1 MRHEPEAAASGEIER
16 RKSLSN
22 GGSRM
27 TATKRM
33 TLTLAASLL
42 AGATFPSGAFA
53 QEKTVRIVLGEEL
66 DVVDPC
72 FAARSN
78 IGRVILQNVNE
89 TLSEFDP
96 QTSELKPRLA
106 TGWEQVDEDTWRFE
120 LREGVKFHDGTT
132 LDPADIAF
140 TLDRLKVAAFAC
152 ETGVKYF
159 GDIELAVT
167 PVDDTT
173 VEITTT
179 PGSPILPLLMS
190 TVAVQPSETPADELT
205 TKPVGTGP
213 YLFDTWDVGR
223 QIVLKRNPDYW
234 GEAPEVEEAV
244 YLFRADAAVAAA
256 MVDAGEA
263 DIVPNL
269 AVQDATNPET
279 DFSYPNSETTTL
291 RIDTTMPPTDDRRIR
306 EAMNL
311 AIDREAL
318 RGTIFPA
325 DVEPATQ
332 MVVPTTIGFNHE
344 IEVWPYDPERAMAL
358 IAEAKADGVPVENE
372 IKIIGRTNIHPNATE
387 AMEAMMAMLQ
397 SVGLNVTLQ
406 MYDVGEWDKFFVKP
420 YPEDR
425 PATLTEQMH
434 DNAKGDPVFTAFVKH
449 HSEGAH
455 SMISDPDVDKL
466 IEQATAATGEERA
479 RLWEEMFRRVNV
491 EIISDIPMFHMVGF
505 TRVSP
510 RLDFKPTIATNSE
523 LQLSQIGFKE

>member
-1 MRHEPEAAASGEIER
+1 M
-16 RKSLSN
+16 KSLLTLTI
-22 GGSRM
+22 GV
-27 TATKRM
+27 TAT
-33 TLTLAASLL
+33 LL
-42 AGATFPSGAFA
+42 SSAAFA
-53 QEKTVRIVLGEEL
+53 QEDKTVRIVLGETL
-66 DVVDPC
+66 DLVDPC
-72 FAARSN
+72 MAARSN

-89 TLSEFDP
+89 TLTEFDP
-96 QTSELKPRLA
+96 GTSELKPRLA
-106 TGWEQVDEDTWRFE
+106 TEWEQVDEDTWRFK

-140 TLDRLKVAAFAC
+140 TLDRLKVAEFAC

-159 GDIELAVT
+159 GDIELEVT
-167 PVDDTT
+167 SVDDTT
-173 VEITTT
+173 VEITTS

-190 TVAVQPSETPADELT
+190 TVAVQPSETPADEFT
-205 TKPVGTGP
+205 TEPIGTGP
-213 YLFDTWDVGR
+213 YTFDTWEVGQ

-234 GEAPEVEEAV
+234 GEQPVVEEAT

-256 MVDAGEA
+256 MVETGEA

-269 AVQDATNPET
+269 AVQDAVNPET

-291 RIDTTMPPTDDRRIR
+291 RIDTTMAPLDDPRIR

-311 AIDREAL
+311 AIDRAAM

-332 MVVPTTIGFNHE
+332 MVVPTTIGFNHDLKP
-344 IEVWPYDPERAMAL
+344 WPYDPERAMAL
-358 IAEAKADGVPVENE
+358 IEEARADGVPVDNE

-397 SVGLNVTLQ
+397 AVGLNVTLQ
-406 MYDVGEWDKFFVKP
+406 MYDVGEWNKYFVKP

-455 SMISDPDVDKL
+455 SMINDPEVDRL
-466 IEQATAATGEERA
+466 IEEATAATGEERTE
-479 RLWEEMFRRVNV
+479 LWEQMFYRVNQ

-505 TRVSP
+505 TRVGP

-523 LQLSQIGFKE
+523 LQLSQIAFK

>member
-1 MRHEPEAAASGEIER
+1 MIPS
-16 RKSLSN
+16 
-22 GGSRM
+22 
-27 TATKRM
+27 KRT
-33 TLTLAASLL
+33 TLTLIATLL
-42 AGATFPSGAFA
+42 SGTAFATGAFA
-53 QEKTVRIVLGEEL
+53 QEQTVRIVLGEEL

-72 FAARSN
+72 MAARSN

-89 TLSEFDP
+89 TLTEFDP
-96 QTSELKPRLA
+96 GTSELKPRLA
-106 TGWEQVDEDTWRFE
+106 TEWEQVDADTWRFK
-120 LREGVKFHDGTT
+120 LREGVKFHDGTS

-140 TLDRLKVAAFAC
+140 TLDRLKVAEFAC

-159 GDIELAVT
+159 GDIELEVT
-167 PVDDTT
+167 AVDDTT

-190 TVAVQPSETPADELT
+190 TVAVQPSETSADEFT
-205 TKPVGTGP
+205 TKPIGTGP
-213 YLFDTWDVGR
+213 YVFDTWDVGQ

-234 GEAPEVEEAV
+234 GEAPQVEAAT
-244 YLFRADAAVAAA
+244 YLFRSDAAVAAA
-256 MVDAGEA
+256 MVEAGEA

-332 MVVPTTIGFNHE
+332 MVVPTTIGFNHDLK
-344 IEVWPYDPERAMAL
+344 VWPYDPEKAMAL
-358 IAEAKADGVPVENE
+358 IEEARADGVPVDNE

-406 MYDVGEWDKFFVKP
+406 MYDVGEWNKFFVKP

-425 PATLTEQMH
+425 PDTLTEQMH

-455 SMISDPDVDKL
+455 SMINDPEVDKL
-466 IEQATAATGEERA
+466 IEQATRRPARSGRSSGKRCSTASTRRSSATSRCSTWSASPASA
-479 RLWEEMFRRVNV
+479 RGSTSSRR
-491 EIISDIPMFHMVGF
+491 S
-505 TRVSP
+505 R
-510 RLDFKPTIATNSE
+510 PTAS
-523 LQLSQIGFKE
+523 SS